1 VRRGR
6 TWPQR
11 ILIGVNVLLVVACLG
26 VAAGL
31 TKVRTTL
38 EQVPV
43 VDVGGALSAPV
54 DVGQPRNILII
65 GTDSHKGLDK
75 SDPVVKGRLE
85 GENLADVIM
94 VLRVDP
100 TDGSARLLSIPR
112 DSRVELPDGSKQR
125 INAAIAGPQGP
136 KNLIQTIKRNFGISI
151 DNYIEVDF
159 LAFKDL
165 VKVLGSVPVYF
176 TTPVRDRTTG
186 LYVDNAGCI
195 SLSPDQA
202 LAYARSRHFEFKDG
216 SKWKT
221 DGTGDLGRISRQ
233 QDFMK
238 RAIRRASDM
247 GIRNPS
253 TATGMV
259 DAATGAVKLDDT
271 LNVGTILDLLG
282 QFRSFNPDDLIT
294 EQVPT
299 EAAPSGGVAY
309 QAVLWDKAMPMLL
322 PFWAHGDLKPANVIV
337 DVKGSSKMS
346 STLQSLSDQ
355 LDKAGFDAEPVQA
368 RGTASA
374 TTLTYGPLGRE
385 AAVLVARHLG
395 TVPKLVQDDSI
406 VGFRVVLDVGS
417 DVPTVRSEPI
427 PVDQLPASLTTT
439 TTTTTAPSSKATA
452 TTVAPSTTAGDTTTT
467 TILDGAPDDAAPP
480 GIVPTD
486 PERAAA
492 CH

>member
-1 VRRGR
+1 M
-6 TWPQR
+6 
-11 ILIGVNVLLVVACLG
+11 NVLLVIACLG

-54 DVGQPRNILII
+54 DVGEPRNILII

-94 VLRVDP
+94 ILRVDP

-112 DSRVELPDGSKQR
+112 DSRVELPDGSMQR

-136 KNLIQTIKRNFGISI
+136 KNLVQTIKRNFGISI
-151 DNYIEVDF
+151 DNYLEVDF
-159 LAFKDL
+159 AAFKDL
-165 VKVLGSVPVYF
+165 VEVLGSVPVYF

-202 LAYARSRHFEFKDG
+202 LAYARSRHFEFKAG
-216 SKWKT
+216 NKWKT

-238 RAIRRASDM
+238 RAIRRASDL

-259 DAATGAVKLDDT
+259 DAATGAVVLDDT

-294 EQVPT
+294 EQIPT
-299 EAAPSGGVAY
+299 EAAPRGGVAY
-309 QAVLWDKAMPMLL
+309 QDVIWDKAMPMLL
-322 PFWAHGDLKPANVIV
+322 PFWAQGDLKPANVIV
-337 DVKGSSKMS
+337 DVKGSTKIS
-346 STLQSLSDQ
+346 SGLQSVSDQ
-355 LDKAGFDAEPVQA
+355 LDTAGFDAEPVQA
-368 RGTASA
+368 RGASSA
-374 TTLTYGPLGRE
+374 TTLTYGPLGRD
-385 AAVLVARHLG
+385 AAVLVARYLG
-395 TVPKLVQDDSI
+395 TVPKLVEDDSI
-406 VGFRVVLDVGS
+406 VGFRVVLNVGS
-417 DVPTVRSEPI
+417 DMPTVRAEPI
-427 PVDQLPASLTTT
+427 PLDQLPAALAPTTT
-439 TTTTTAPSSKATA
+439 TTPASGSTASTA
-452 TTVAPSTTAGDTTTT
+452 TPSTTAGDTTTT